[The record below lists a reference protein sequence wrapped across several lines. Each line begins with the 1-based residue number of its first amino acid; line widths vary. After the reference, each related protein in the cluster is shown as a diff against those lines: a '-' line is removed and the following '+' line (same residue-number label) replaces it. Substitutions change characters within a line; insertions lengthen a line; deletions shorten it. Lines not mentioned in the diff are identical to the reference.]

1 MSKKHISFTQF
12 MRHIVQV
19 AAFLLFPGLFITVF
33 SAVGDILTA
42 LIKDRFSVYALSAQL
57 ITVLTVF
64 IITALWGRFFCGFV
78 CFFGTLQE
86 MIAFL
91 SKKIFPKKRQLP
103 PQFDHLLKFIK
114 YFIFIFIVVGIWI
127 LVLPVD
133 SSYNPWGV
141 FGMLVSGN
149 LSAVSAAIPTAG
161 FFILMAILICSIF
174 IERFFCRYLCPLG
187 AIFAIVSSK
196 RAYQIHRQN
205 DTCINCGLCTKRCSM
220 GIDVPQKDTVTSGE
234 CINCMQC
241 LTICPRESL
250 SASPKGAVAGT
261 TAATVIGGMVIVGN
275 ITSANISNLAVSES
289 TDSEPTVLESAVSES
304 TSTEDIS
311 EKKQNGKYKDG
322 VTTGTGKGFRGD
334 TNVQVTVE
342 DGYITDITVLSYE
355 DDSEFFNKA
364 QSSVIREIISEQSQE
379 VDAVSGAT
387 FSSNSL
393 IEAVSEAVELAAET
407 TDQED
412 TSPEADGNPEEPETD
427 GSPKEPETEE
437 NQAQP
442 DKSPEEPG
450 TKENQA
456 QPNENSEEPQPSGGF
471 DLSTVSDGTYEGT
484 GTGFRGTTSVSVV
497 VENGAITDVT
507 VNSYEDDSEFFTRAE
522 GVVIR
527 EIIDSQS
534 LDVQAVSGATFS
546 SNSII
551 EAVSNALGKE
561 FDNPNQALP
570 DSNVP
575 RQRRYRRRKRG
586 R

>member
-86 MIAFL
+86 LTAFL

-103 PQFDHLLKFIK
+103 PQFDYLLKFIK

-127 LVLPVD
+127 LALPVD

-196 RAYQIHRQN
+196 RAYQIHRS
-205 DTCINCGLCTKRCSM
+205 DTCINCGLCTKTCSM
-220 GIDVPQKDTVTSGE
+220 GIDVPKKDTVTSGE

-241 LTICPRESL
+241 LTVCPRESL

-342 DGYITDITVLSYE
+342 NGYITDITVLSYE

-364 QSSVIREIISEQSQE
+364 QSSVIREIISGQSLE

-407 TDQED
+407 TEQED
-412 TSPEADGNPEEPETD
+412 TSMEPDGNPEKPETD

-534 LDVQAVSGATFS
+534 LDIQAVSGATFS

>member
-1 MSKKHISFTQF
+1 M
-12 MRHIVQV
+12 
-19 AAFLLFPGLFITVF
+19 
-33 SAVGDILTA
+33 
-42 LIKDRFSVYALSAQL
+42 
-57 ITVLTVF
+57 
-64 IITALWGRFFCGFV
+64 C
-78 CFFGTLQE
+78 E
-86 MIAFL
+86 
-91 SKKIFPKKRQLP
+91 
-103 PQFDHLLKFIK
+103 
-114 YFIFIFIVVGIWI
+114 
-127 LVLPVD
+127 
-133 SSYNPWGV
+133 
-141 FGMLVSGN
+141 
-149 LSAVSAAIPTAG
+149 SAVSAAILTAG

-174 IERFFCRYLCPLG
+174 IERFSCRYLCPLG
-187 AIFAIVSSK
+187 AIFVIVSSK

-205 DTCINCGLCTKRCSM
+205 DTCINCGLCTKTCSM

-322 VTTGTGKGFRGD
+322 VSTGTGKGFRGD

-342 DGYITDITVLSYE
+342 NGYITDITVLSYE

-364 QSSVIREIISEQSQE
+364 QSSVIREIISEQSLE

-407 TDQED
+407 TEQED
-412 TSPEADGNPEEPETD
+412 TSMEPDGNPEEFETD
-427 GSPKEPETEE
+427 GSPEETEKE
-437 NQAQP
+437 
-442 DKSPEEPG
+442 
-450 TKENQA
+450 ENQA

-484 GTGFRGTTSVSVV
+484 GTGFRGTTKVSVV

-534 LDVQAVSGATFS
+534 LEVDTVSGATFS

>member
-1 MSKKHISFTQF
+1 M
-12 MRHIVQV
+12 
-19 AAFLLFPGLFITVF
+19 
-33 SAVGDILTA
+33 
-42 LIKDRFSVYALSAQL
+42 
-57 ITVLTVF
+57 
-64 IITALWGRFFCGFV
+64 
-78 CFFGTLQE
+78 
-86 MIAFL
+86 
-91 SKKIFPKKRQLP
+91 
-103 PQFDHLLKFIK
+103 
-114 YFIFIFIVVGIWI
+114 
-127 LVLPVD
+127 
-133 SSYNPWGV
+133 
-141 FGMLVSGN
+141 
-149 LSAVSAAIPTAG
+149 
-161 FFILMAILICSIF
+161 
-174 IERFFCRYLCPLG
+174 
-187 AIFAIVSSK
+187 
-196 RAYQIHRQN
+196 
-205 DTCINCGLCTKRCSM
+205 
-220 GIDVPQKDTVTSGE
+220 
-234 CINCMQC
+234 
-241 LTICPRESL
+241 
-250 SASPKGAVAGT
+250 
-261 TAATVIGGMVIVGN
+261 
-275 ITSANISNLAVSES
+275 
-289 TDSEPTVLESAVSES
+289 ESAVSES

-342 DGYITDITVLSYE
+342 NGYITDITVLSYE

-364 QSSVIREIISEQSQE
+364 QSSVIREIISGQSLE

-407 TDQED
+407 TEQED
-412 TSPEADGNPEEPETD
+412 TSMEPDGNPEEPETD
-427 GSPKEPETEE
+427 GSPKEPET
-437 NQAQP
+437 

-456 QPNENSEEPQPSGGF
+456 QPNENAEEPQPSWGF

-484 GTGFRGTTSVSVV
+484 GTGFRGTTKVSVV
-497 VENGAITDVT
+497 IENGAITDVK

-534 LDVQAVSGATFS
+534 LEVDTVSGATFS

-561 FDNPNQALP
+561 FDNPNQAVP

-575 RQRRYRRRKRG
+575 RQRRYRRKRG

>member
-86 MIAFL
+86 LTAFL
-91 SKKIFPKKRQLP
+91 SKKIFPTKRQLP

-114 YFIFIFIVVGIWI
+114 YFIFIFLVVGIWI
-127 LVLPVD
+127 LALPVD

-196 RAYQIHRQN
+196 RAYQIHRS

-334 TNVQVTVE
+334 TKVQVTVE
-342 DGYITDITVLSYE
+342 NGYITDITVLSYE

-364 QSSVIREIISEQSQE
+364 QSSVIREIISGQSLE

-407 TDQED
+407 TEQED
-412 TSPEADGNPEEPETD
+412 TSMEPDGNPEEFETD
-427 GSPKEPETEE
+427 GSPEETEKEE

-484 GTGFRGTTSVSVV
+484 GTGFRGTTKVSVV
-497 VENGAITDVT
+497 VENGAITDIT

>member
-86 MIAFL
+86 LTAFL
-91 SKKIFPKKRQLP
+91 SKKIFPTKRQLP

-114 YFIFIFIVVGIWI
+114 YFIFIFLVVGIWI
-127 LVLPVD
+127 LALPVD

-220 GIDVPQKDTVTSGE
+220 GIDVPKKDTVTSGE

-334 TNVQVTVE
+334 TKVQVTVE
-342 DGYITDITVLSYE
+342 NGYITDITVLSYE

-364 QSSVIREIISEQSQE
+364 QSSVIREIISGQSLE

-407 TDQED
+407 TEQED
-412 TSPEADGNPEEPETD
+412 TSMEPD
-427 GSPKEPETEE
+427 GSPKETETEE

-484 GTGFRGTTSVSVV
+484 GTGFRGTTKVSVV
-497 VENGAITDVT
+497 VENGAITDIT

-570 DSNVP
+570 DTNVP

>member
-1 MSKKHISFTQF
+1 
-12 MRHIVQV
+12 
-19 AAFLLFPGLFITVF
+19 
-33 SAVGDILTA
+33 
-42 LIKDRFSVYALSAQL
+42 
-57 ITVLTVF
+57 
-64 IITALWGRFFCGFV
+64 
-78 CFFGTLQE
+78 
-86 MIAFL
+86 
-91 SKKIFPKKRQLP
+91 
-103 PQFDHLLKFIK
+103 
-114 YFIFIFIVVGIWI
+114 
-127 LVLPVD
+127 
-133 SSYNPWGV
+133 
-141 FGMLVSGN
+141 
-149 LSAVSAAIPTAG
+149 
-161 FFILMAILICSIF
+161 
-174 IERFFCRYLCPLG
+174 
-187 AIFAIVSSK
+187 
-196 RAYQIHRQN
+196 
-205 DTCINCGLCTKRCSM
+205 
-220 GIDVPQKDTVTSGE
+220 
-234 CINCMQC
+234 MQC

-334 TNVQVTVE
+334 TKVQVTVE
-342 DGYITDITVLSYE
+342 NGYITDITVLSYE

-364 QSSVIREIISEQSQE
+364 QSSVIREIISGQSLE

-407 TDQED
+407 TEQED
-412 TSPEADGNPEEPETD
+412 TSMEPD
-427 GSPKEPETEE
+427 GSPKETETEE

-484 GTGFRGTTSVSVV
+484 GTGFRGTTKVSVV
-497 VENGAITDVT
+497 VENGAITDIT

-570 DSNVP
+570 DTNVP
-575 RQRRYRRRKRG
+575 RQRRYRRKRG